1 MTVRACMQTV
11 MQCLDELP
19 TAGAALGAQTGW
31 WLAVLATAGLA
42 GWICDGVHVR
52 GFCATEWF
60 GCFQ

>member
-1 MTVRACMQTV
+1 MTDLGVPHLIGCI
-11 MQCLDELP
+11 
-19 TAGAALGAQTGW
+19 AALGAHTGW